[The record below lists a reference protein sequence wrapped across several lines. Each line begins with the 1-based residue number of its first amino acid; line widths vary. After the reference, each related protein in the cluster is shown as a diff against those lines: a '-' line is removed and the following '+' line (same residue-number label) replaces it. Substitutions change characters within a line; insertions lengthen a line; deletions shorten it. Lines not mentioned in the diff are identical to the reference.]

1 MVSFIND
8 ATIDRV
14 KDDGN
19 IVDIISSYVQ
29 LNKSG
34 ANYVGLCP
42 FHNEKTPSFT
52 VSQSKQFFHCFGC
65 GESGDSIAFIMKIEN
80 LDFIDATKLLA
91 DRLAIPIEEKKVDN
105 QRTRERERAYEINK
119 TAARFFYKNLIN
131 NPQALKYLE
140 KRQIDP
146 RTIRRFG
153 LGFAPDTWD
162 SLYNYLVDKKYKSE
176 EIEKIGLIG
185 KKSGNNGYYD
195 RFRNRIIFPII
206 NTRGNIIGFGGRIL
220 DDSMPKY
227 LNSKESIVFHK
238 RNNLFGLN
246 LVHKHS
252 NREKILLVEGYMDVI
267 ALFAKGMNFTVASL
281 GTALT
286 NEQVKLLRR
295 YGNNIYICYDSDQ
308 AGSNATLKAIDI
320 LLEEDIDPKIIL
332 LPEGMDPDDYI
343 KKYGM
348 LEFEKLFVKSLNHID
363 YKIFINKKKY
373 DLSNTEDNIQFTI
386 KIADII
392 RKLKSPVEQDVY
404 INKISQDTG
413 ISKEAIEKEIK
424 SKVEKKSNK
433 KRNLKYNQPTI
444 KPVTSEIPSG
454 YLKAELELIKLAIE
468 DKDFFETIN
477 DRLGKEDFSSNGN
490 QELFQII
497 SSEYEFNSKLD
508 MDKLVNK
515 FIDSGIEQNLINTLT
530 ETKLDY
536 NPTQIDKI
544 LVDLMS
550 TVVINKL
557 EKQRREIIKNI
568 ENIDKQSETKELR
581 LKLINLNN
589 ELKSIRQE

>member
-1 MVSFIND
+1 
-8 ATIDRV
+8 
-14 KDDGN
+14 
-19 IVDIISSYVQ
+19 
-29 LNKSG
+29 
-34 ANYVGLCP
+34 
-42 FHNEKTPSFT
+42 
-52 VSQSKQFFHCFGC
+52 
-65 GESGDSIAFIMKIEN
+65 
-80 LDFIDATKLLA
+80 
-91 DRLAIPIEEKKVDN
+91 
-105 QRTRERERAYEINK
+105 
-119 TAARFFYKNLIN
+119 
-131 NPQALKYLE
+131 
-140 KRQIDP
+140 
-146 RTIRRFG
+146 
-153 LGFAPDTWD
+153 
-162 SLYNYLVDKKYKSE
+162 LVDKKYKSE

-373 DLSNTEDNIQFTI
+373 DLSNTEDNIQF
-386 KIADII
+386 
-392 RKLKSPVEQDVY
+392 
-404 INKISQDTG
+404 
-413 ISKEAIEKEIK
+413 
-424 SKVEKKSNK
+424 
-433 KRNLKYNQPTI
+433 
-444 KPVTSEIPSG
+444 
-454 YLKAELELIKLAIE
+454 
-468 DKDFFETIN
+468 
-477 DRLGKEDFSSNGN
+477 
-490 QELFQII
+490 
-497 SSEYEFNSKLD
+497 
-508 MDKLVNK
+508 
-515 FIDSGIEQNLINTLT
+515 
-530 ETKLDY
+530 
-536 NPTQIDKI
+536 
-544 LVDLMS
+544 
-550 TVVINKL
+550 
-557 EKQRREIIKNI
+557 
-568 ENIDKQSETKELR
+568 
-581 LKLINLNN
+581 
-589 ELKSIRQE
+589 